1 MRYYPIYV
9 NLHGKRC
16 LVVGA
21 GQVGR
26 RKIATLSECG
36 AAEILV
42 LDPGLA
48 PSLAAELGALPAVVL
63 DRRAFPPADLDSRF
77 LVIASTD
84 DEDLNWTISR
94 ECADRNILCNIV
106 DQPEKCG
113 FIVPALFTQGDLTV
127 AISTGGGSPALARK
141 IRQGLGEFLGGEYG
155 ALLVLMSRLR
165 PLVLGLG
172 LGTEANA
179 AIFRELVNSPL
190 LEALERGDVAAS
202 TDIVRDLL
210 PAALQAQAAELVSG
224 ALLDAGA

>member
-26 RKIATLSECG
+26 RKIATLAACG

-42 LDPGLA
+42 IDRTPPDATCSELVSHPAVAFACRPYA
-48 PSLAAELGALPAVVL
+48 PS
-63 DRRAFPPADLDSRF
+63 DLDGRF

-84 DEDLNWTISR
+84 DEALNWAISR
-94 ECADRNILCNIV
+94 ECADRGILCNIV
-106 DQPEKCG
+106 DQPEKCS
-113 FIVPALFTQGDLTV
+113 FIVPALYTQGDLTV

-141 IRQGLGEFLGGEYG
+141 IRQGLSEFLGTEYG
-155 ALLVLMSRLR
+155 TLLLLMSRLR

-172 LGTEANA
+172 LGTETNSK
-179 AIFRELVNSPL
+179 IFRDLVNSTL
-190 LEALERGDVAAS
+190 IETLECGDAAAAETILRG
-202 TDIVRDLL
+202 IL
-210 PAALQAQAAELVSG
+210 PASLHGEAAELVSG
-224 ALLDAGA
+224 ALLHAGA